1 MKIKYLNKRPDL
13 AQKSRLNKKYLQFQE
28 LISELR
34 DMVLNIEIKH
44 SLNNAIDTMNSL
56 SDFDKKLGKQLKSE
70 QSKILKLLKNEL
82 KLVTKNYYRN
92 KWLAFGI
99 GALGVPIGIAIG
111 VIMGNMAFIGIGL
124 PIGFGFGLAVGTGLD
139 LKVKE
144 KGKQLKFEIKY

>member
-82 KLVTKNYYRN
+82 KLVTKNYYIN
-92 KWLAFGI
+92 KWLDFGI

-124 PIGFGFGLAVGTGLD
+124 PIGFGFGLAVGTVLD